1 MKDFNLKVLFQSE
14 SILNLIN
21 ESLLTRN
28 WEQEII
34 IRIAEKLKSK

>member
-21 ESLLTRN
+21 ESLLTRKTKGVMS
-28 WEQEII
+28 IHRFI
-34 IRIAEKLKSK
+34 